1 MPDAPSSQDQT
12 GRVTLVTGASRGI
25 GRAVAL
31 EIAKRGGDVIALA
44 RTQGA
49 LEELDDDVRAL
60 GRTASL
66 VPVDLKDFDGIDR
79 LAQVVRE
86 RWGRLD
92 GLAAVGGM
100 LGPLSPVRDI
110 EPKDWDEVLA
120 VDLTSSFR
128 LIRVFDKLLR
138 ASPAGRA
145 VFVTSGAAARPRAF
159 WAPYAAAKA
168 GVEALAKSYAAEVE
182 AFGVKVNLVNPG
194 PTRTAMRAKAM
205 PSENPSTLPEPEE
218 PAWAIVDLLS
228 PSVTQTGERIDCR
241 ESVG

>member
-1 MPDAPSSQDQT
+1 MTSQDQN

-25 GRAVAL
+25 GRAVAV
-31 EIAKRGGDVIALA
+31 EIAKRGGDVIAVA

-49 LEELDDDVRAL
+49 LEELDDEIRGL
-60 GRTASL
+60 GRSASL
-66 VPVDLKDFDGIDR
+66 VPVDLKDFDGLDR
-79 LAQVVRE
+79 LANVIAE

-92 GLAAVGGM
+92 GLALVGGM

-110 EPKDWDEVLA
+110 EPADWEETLA

-128 LIRVFDKLLR
+128 LIRAFDKLLR

-145 VFVTSGAAARPRAF
+145 VLVTSGAAQKPRAF

-168 GVEALAKSYAAEVE
+168 GTEALAKSYAAEVE

-205 PSENPSTLPEPEE
+205 PAENPSTLPEPEE

-228 PSVTQTGERIDCR
+228 PNETRTGERIDCR
-241 ESVG
+241 EGMG